1 MLPIHFA
8 PLQGHTDDAFRRI
21 HHQLVGGVAS
31 YYTPFIRLEN
41 GKLRSKE
48 IRDIKPEWNAGV
60 PVIPQVMAGDSKEF
74 RMLAD
79 HIAELGNYE
88 HIDIDM
94 GCPFP
99 LQTRHGKGSG
109 ILSHPDKVADVLG
122 AIPQLIDEGKAKHF
136 SLKMRLGQEQPD
148 EWGQLIDIINK
159 APLEYVT
166 IHPRIGTQQYK
177 GEIFMD
183 EFEKFASECSH
194 PIIYNGDIRT
204 PEDITTIEQ
213 RFPNLAGVM
222 IGRGLLARPSL
233 AVEYATGE
241 EWSEQRRLCLM
252 REMHNQLFDHY
263 KSIIPGE
270 EQLLS
275 KIRTFW
281 EYAEDEIGRKNWKKL
296 MKCGNLKNYIKNL
309 P

>member
-1 MLPIHFA
+1 
-8 PLQGHTDDAFRRI
+8 
-21 HHQLVGGVAS
+21 
-31 YYTPFIRLEN
+31 
-41 GKLRSKE
+41 
-48 IRDIKPEWNAGV
+48 
-60 PVIPQVMAGDSKEF
+60 
-74 RMLAD
+74 
-79 HIAELGNYE
+79 
-88 HIDIDM
+88 M

-148 EWGQLIDIINK
+148 EWMQLIDTINK
-159 APLEYVT
+159 APLEHVT

-183 EFEKFASECSH
+183 EFEKFVSECSH

-241 EWSEQRRLCLM
+241 TWSEQRRLSLM

-281 EYAEDEIGRKNWKKL
+281 EYAEEEIGRKNWKKL